1 MSNIIELPGRHGQ
14 METTGRPSKQRN
26 VHDSPRQ
33 KKNSSDIKLPVS
45 QLESD
50 VQEAHAQ
57 EVE

>member
-1 MSNIIELPGRHGQ
+1 MDKWKQLVDPQSNA
-14 METTGRPSKQRN
+14 MFTTVQDK
-26 VHDSPRQ
+26 